1 MSLKLFELLIFKRK
15 DDTELHD
22 QFFRNADKTRL
33 AHQSSD
39 DGDLDKTRLKNL
51 ISFYSIFL
59 GNFASFDQ

>member
-22 QFFRNADKTRL
+22 PLFQKADKTRI
-33 AHQSSD
+33 AHQSSG

-59 GNFASFDQ
+59 SNFASFDQ